1 MKGYLTLK
9 KEIENITIIE
19 RSKFICNIKPI
30 SSEEEALE
38 YINEIKKRH
47 AFATHGC
54 YAYISDELGNLCK
67 FSDAGEPQGT
77 AGLPML
83 NAIKGKELKKVVAVV
98 TRYFGGIK
106 LGAGGLVRAYG
117 GAVSTC
123 LNLAEFIYMSPAKF
137 IEISTEYENYSA
149 LLKVINAVSAV
160 IVSTEYEESIK
171 VTIAISSENENA
183 INSLN
188 QKLSDLYKGKVKSKV
203 VKEDYFSFP
212 VI

>member
-9 KEIENITIIE
+9 KEAENITVIE

-30 SSEEEALE
+30 NSEEEALE

-54 YAYISDELGNLCK
+54 YAYVADELGNLCK

-83 NAIKGKELKKVVAVV
+83 NAIKGKDIKKVACVV

-117 GAVSTC
+117 GAVSAC
-123 LNLAEFIYMSPAKF
+123 LNACELIYMSPASF
-137 IEISTEYENYSA
+137 IEISTEYENYSS
-149 LLKVINAVSAV
+149 LLKIINSTGGVIL
-160 IVSTEYEESIK
+160 STDYDAQIK
-171 VTIAISSENENA
+171 VTFALNKEDEKAVNV
-183 INSLN
+183 LN
-188 QKLSDLYKGKVKSKV
+188 QKLLDLFKGKVNSKI

-212 VI
+212 VK

>member
-30 SSEEEALE
+30 NNENEAIE

-54 YAYISDELGNLCK
+54 YAYVADELGNVCK

-83 NAIKGKELKKVVAVV
+83 NAIKGKDIKKIVAVV

-123 LNLAEFIYMSPAKF
+123 LSLAELTYMSPADF

-149 LLKVINAVSAV
+149 LLKIINGVFAVVI
-160 IVSTEYEESIK
+160 STEYEQDIK
-171 VTIAISSENENA
+171 VTIAISKEDERA

-188 QKLSDLYKGKVKSKV
+188 QKLLDLYKGNVKSKI

-212 VI
+212 VK

>member
-9 KEIENITIIE
+9 KEIENVTIIE

-30 SSEEEALE
+30 NSEEEALE

-54 YAYISDELGNLCK
+54 YAYVADELGNLCK

-77 AGLPML
+77 AGMPML
-83 NAIKGKELKKVVAVV
+83 NAIKGKEIKKVVAVV

-123 LNLAEFIYMSPAKF
+123 LALAELTYMSPASF
-137 IEISTEYENYSA
+137 IEISTNYENYSS
-149 LLKVINAVSAV
+149 LLKIVNATNGV
-160 IVSTEYEESIK
+160 IVSTEYDTDIK
-171 VTIAISSENENA
+171 VTVA
-183 INSLN
+183 INKEDEKSVNTFN
-188 QKLSDLYKGKVKSKV
+188 QKLLDLFKGNVKSTTI
-203 VKEDYFSFP
+203 KEDYFSFP
-212 VI
+212 IK

>member
-30 SSEEEALE
+30 NNENEAIE

-54 YAYISDELGNLCK
+54 YAYVADELGNLCK

-83 NAIKGKELKKVVAVV
+83 NAIKGKDVKKIVAVV

-117 GAVSTC
+117 GAVSNC
-123 LNLAEFIYMSPAKF
+123 LSLAELTYMSPADF

-149 LLKVINAVSAV
+149 LLKILNGVFAVVI
-160 IVSTEYEESIK
+160 STEYEQDIK
-171 VTIAISSENENA
+171 VTIAISKEDERA

-188 QKLSDLYKGKVKSKV
+188 QKLLDLYKGNVKSKI

-212 VI
+212 VK

>member
-1 MKGYLTLK
+1 MKGYITLK

-30 SSEEEALE
+30 NSEEEALD

-54 YAYISDELGNLCK
+54 YAYVADELGNLCK

-83 NAIKGKELKKVVAVV
+83 NAIKGKDIKKIVAVV

-117 GAVSTC
+117 GAVSAC
-123 LNLAEFIYMSPAKF
+123 LALAELSYMSPANF
-137 IEISTEYENYSA
+137 VEISTEYENYSA
-149 LLKVINAVSAV
+149 LLKIINGVGGV
-160 IVSTEYEESIK
+160 VVSTEYDAEIK
-171 VTIAISSENENA
+171 VTVAINVENEQALNTF
-183 INSLN
+183 N
-188 QKLSDLYKGKVKSKV
+188 QKLLDLFKGNVKSKI

-212 VI
+212 VK

>member
-9 KEIENITIIE
+9 KEIENITVIE

-30 SSEEEALE
+30 NCEEDALE

-54 YAYISDELGNLCK
+54 YAYVADELGNLCK

-83 NAIKGKELKKVVAVV
+83 NAIKGKDIKKVVAVV

-117 GAVSTC
+117 GAVSAC
-123 LNLAEFIYMSPAKF
+123 LALAELTYMSPANF
-137 IEISTEYENYSA
+137 IEISTEYENYSV
-149 LLKVINAVSAV
+149 LLKIANNVGAVV
-160 IVSTEYEESIK
+160 VSTLYDADIK
-171 VTIAISSENENA
+171 VTFAINKENEKG
-183 INSLN
+183 INSFN
-188 QKLSDLYKGKVKSKV
+188 QKLSDLFKGNVKSKI

-212 VI
+212 IE

>member
-9 KEIENITIIE
+9 KEIENVTIIE

-30 SSEEEALE
+30 NSEEEALE

-54 YAYISDELGNLCK
+54 YAYVADELGNVCK

-77 AGLPML
+77 AGMPML
-83 NAIKGKELKKVVAVV
+83 NAIKGKEIKKVVAVV

-123 LNLAEFIYMSPAKF
+123 LALAELTYMSPSSF
-137 IEISTEYENYSA
+137 IEISTNYENYSS
-149 LLKVINAVSAV
+149 LLKIVNASNGV
-160 IVSTEYEESIK
+160 IVSTEYDTDIK
-171 VTIAISSENENA
+171 VTVA
-183 INSLN
+183 INKEDEKSVNTFN
-188 QKLSDLYKGKVKSKV
+188 QKLLDLFKGNVKSTTI
-203 VKEDYFSFP
+203 KEDYFSFP
-212 VI
+212 IK